1 LANDD
6 NPLMRLTPQEQTLI
20 KTACLTHFGE
30 PVRLFGSR
38 LDDAKRGGDIDLY
51 IESPF
56 KGNEA
61 FSKELAMTADIWQVL
76 GERKIDIV
84 VSDGQHLLPIHER
97 ARREGVWL

>member
-1 LANDD
+1 
-6 NPLMRLTPQEQTLI
+6 MRLSPTEQSII
-20 KTACLTHFGE
+20 KVACQRHFDA

-38 LDDAKRGGDIDLY
+38 LDMNKRGGDIDLY

-56 KGNEA
+56 KGDAA
-61 FSKELAMTADIWQVL
+61 FGKELAMTADIWQVL

-84 VSDGQHLLPIHER
+84 VSDGEHLLPIHER